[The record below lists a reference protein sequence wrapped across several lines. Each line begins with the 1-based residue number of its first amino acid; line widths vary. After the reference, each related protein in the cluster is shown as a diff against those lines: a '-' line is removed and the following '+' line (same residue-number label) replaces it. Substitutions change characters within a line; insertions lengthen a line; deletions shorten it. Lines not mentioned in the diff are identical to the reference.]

1 MKRIG
6 IKWTAFFIVLLSL
19 CSCSRNSRTYQ
30 GYVEGRYTYISP
42 YGAGYLQALYV
53 YRGNR
58 VNEKQK
64 LFSLNP
70 YPEQAQLVQ
79 AKAQEQAAQQNLE
92 NLIQGQ
98 RTTIIALYEAQ
109 LRRAQSDFDLA
120 KITLKRQQSL
130 FKQNAVA
137 KVDLDNA
144 QTNYQSTLQ
153 RVNEATAN
161 LNEAKL
167 GSRQHLIQAQRETL
181 KASQAEVE
189 RLTWIVDQ
197 KSAFSPQ
204 KALVFDTFFRI
215 GEFVNA
221 GQPVLAL
228 LTPDN
233 VKIVFFVPES
243 GLSQLKLNETLRF
256 SCDSCGPTSKAHID
270 FISNQAEYTPPVI
283 YSQNTR
289 EKLVYRVE
297 AALSPEV
304 ALNYHPGQ
312 PVTVIIDGK

>member
-1 MKRIG
+1 MKLSNTQ
-6 IKWTAFFIVLLSL
+6 WTALLIFLLSL
-19 CSCSRNSRTYQ
+19 CSCGRHSRTYE

-42 YGAGYLQALYV
+42 YGAGYLKNLYV

-64 LFSLNP
+64 LFSLDP
-70 YPEQAQLVQ
+70 YPEQAQLSQ
-79 AKAQEQAAQQNLE
+79 AKAQEQAAEQNLQ

-120 KITLKRQQSL
+120 KLTLKRQQSL

-144 QTNYQSTLQ
+144 HTNYQSTLQ

-181 KASQAEVE
+181 KANQADVE
-189 RLTWIVDQ
+189 RLTWIVNQ
-197 KSAFSPQ
+197 KSAFSPE
-204 KALVFDTFFRI
+204 KALVFDTFFRV

-228 LTPDN
+228 LTPAN
-233 VKIVFFVPES
+233 VKIIFFVPEA
-243 GLSQLKLNETLRF
+243 GLSQLKLNETLSF
-256 SCDSCGPTSKAHID
+256 SCDSCHSKSTARID

-289 EKLVYRVE
+289 AKLVYRVE
-297 AALSPEV
+297 AALSSDV
-304 ALNYHPGQ
+304 ALDYHPGQ
-312 PVTVIIDGK
+312 PVTVLIHGK